1 MTTSSPALILDCDG
15 VLADT
20 ERDGHLVAFNQA
32 FAEAGLNIEWGV
44 AQYAD
49 LVKIGGGKERMRHYL
64 RTHPEAGVSEA
75 DLDETVADLHRRK
88 SLLYVRLVEA
98 GRLPGR
104 PGVRRLIESALDDG
118 WRVAVASTSA
128 ERSVEAVL
136 RATVGERTRSRLA
149 GVWAGD
155 IVAAKKPAP
164 DIYLRTLT
172 DLDQDP
178 EMVVV
183 VEDSESGARAAAAA
197 GLRHIVTISSLTA
210 DDSFPAAATVVSDLG
225 EPDAPAQYRS
235 GLDVRDVDGTVT
247 VPSLQLILDKA
258 DRPWPQ

>member
-1 MTTSSPALILDCDG
+1 MTSSSPALILDCDG

-32 FAEAGLNIEWGV
+32 FAEAGLDIEWSV
-44 AQYAD
+44 AEYAD

-64 RTHPEAGVSEA
+64 QTHPEAGVAEA
-75 DLDETVADLHRRK
+75 DLDATVADLHRRK
-88 SLLYVRLVEA
+88 SQLYVELVEA
-98 GRLPGR
+98 GKLPGR
-104 PGVRRLIESALDDG
+104 AGVRRLIESALDAG

-136 RATVGERTRSRLA
+136 RTAVGEATRSRMA

-155 IVAAKKPAP
+155 IVASKKPAP
-164 DIYLRTLT
+164 DIYLRALA

-197 GLRHIVTISSLTA
+197 GLRHIVTISSLTG
-210 DDSFPAAATVVSDLG
+210 DDSFPDAATVVSNLG
-225 EPDAPAQYRS
+225 EPGAPAHYRA
-235 GLDVRDVDGTVT
+235 GLDVRDEDGLVT
-247 VPSLQLILDKA
+247 VSSLELILDKA